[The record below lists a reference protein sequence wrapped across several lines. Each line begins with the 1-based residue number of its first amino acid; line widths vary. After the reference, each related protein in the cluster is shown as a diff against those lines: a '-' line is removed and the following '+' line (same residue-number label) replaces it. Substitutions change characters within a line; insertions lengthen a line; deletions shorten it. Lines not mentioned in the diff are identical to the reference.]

1 MRRNGAVLQWDV
13 CYHVTDCTAAVGEVP
28 TAQCVLTAVL
38 TAVCA
43 YRLLYLQ
50 RSVHIDPCTYSGL
63 CISTAVLTAVCVY
76 RLLYLQRSVH
86 IDWCT
91 YNGLCISTAVL
102 TAVCAYRL
110 LYLQRSVHIDRI
122 ALCTGCPTRYRTRH
136 FFNNFTTNKDIATKF
151 EADLPHCLRN
161 VKERTHCCSNFVAIS

>member
-1 MRRNGAVLQWDV
+1 METSKQGEAHAPEWCSVTVRRVLSRDWLY
-13 CYHVTDCTAAVGEVP
+13 CSCRGSTDCTVRAD
-28 TAQCVLTAVL
+28 C
-38 TAVCA
+38 
-43 YRLLYLQ
+43 
-50 RSVHIDPCTYSGL
+50 CTYSGL